1 MSLVFP
7 FRALAATFGFA
18 LAGLLGFLFV
28 PQPWAAKAPNAVFYA
43 VLVLNTFYSV
53 RFFDGLPPQA
63 RDERVIDGVL
73 TVLYVGLAATIGT
86 LVPFAAVA
94 TLLFAAAVAKY
105 VLLLR
110 VVDRRDILRRKIL
123 IDGLGLALCLAT
135 LIASLLFDPLWSA
148 WTEALVFAAANVYLL
163 AI

>member
-1 MSLVFP
+1 
-7 FRALAATFGFA
+7 
-18 LAGLLGFLFV
+18 
-28 PQPWAAKAPNAVFYA
+28 
-43 VLVLNTFYSV
+43 
-53 RFFDGLPPQA
+53 
-63 RDERVIDGVL
+63 
-73 TVLYVGLAATIGT
+73 VLYIGLAATIGT

-163 AI
+163 AISPMYVDREFAMTRRPETQEARRAAAPPRR